1 MAESTSTSIQNA
13 EGVVLV
19 TLVVVGVLLY
29 VIGRLARSRPE
40 FRIRAPV
47 LVGLAF
53 RLGAIAAVT
62 ATGLSST
69 LRGGDETTFLNL
81 ARYLA
86 SQPLGHGDL
95 PHGPYQLQTSL
106 FALQLKLGFLTQDAM
121 RITQVG
127 IAMLGLVLIIA
138 AIYDL
143 ANARA
148 ARLAAW
154 LLIFEPGSLFFNSAL
169 HKEPLM
175 ELAAGLVVF
184 GGTRI
189 WLRLDVRG
197 ILLCALGGL
206 IAVETRSYAGWFL
219 VASAVLVLL
228 HAALR
233 GLDRPMRAMP
243 LIYGVVIIA
252 VIATPV
258 VLQASSKKNL
268 QTLQTSQNANATGAG
283 EQSAETGGANGDNLA
298 LEHVDYSTR
307 GAILT
312 NLPTRIPDVILRPY
326 PWQLGDTSQRFGAIG
341 TLFAYAILLL
351 LIRYAWLARGHVLA
365 HTAPVLYPLLFMLIA
380 YSLSAGNAGTGFRYR
395 THLVTLAIAMMVILR
410 EQAQLVRVPSR
421 DASSAVQEHELSP
434 RPTPVTSPV

>member
-1 MAESTSTSIQNA
+1 MAESTATSIQNA